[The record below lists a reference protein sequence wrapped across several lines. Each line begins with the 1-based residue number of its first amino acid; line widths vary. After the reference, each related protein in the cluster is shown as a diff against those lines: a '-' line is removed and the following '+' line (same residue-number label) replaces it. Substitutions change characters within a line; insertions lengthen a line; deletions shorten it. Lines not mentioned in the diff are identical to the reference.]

1 MTQPTPFAPGQVS
14 APNDQITARLRALE
28 ARVAELS
35 RRDLSNAN
43 VGQGGRLRALYAN
56 GAEALQ
62 VGKDPVDGANKT
74 RISYSSGSSAI
85 AIGPG
90 AAAYGGQETLVL
102 RDLAGSMVLTTDEL
116 AGYGISNPVWAY
128 GCTVPF
134 AGTNSATQTLNAEV
148 SVLEAYPTF
157 YHPSIR
163 AQGLITA
170 PNGLVWK
177 YRLRLWDNVAG
188 AEVATSSTSS
198 GLSGSQYFDKYLLIP
213 KAYCGAQ
220 QMTAQLMVTMTTAAG
235 TNAWQVQPSRIL
247 GFSLAYYNLYPSLQ

>member
-1 MTQPTPFAPGQVS
+1 MTNPVAPGQVS
-14 APNDQITARLRALE
+14 APITRLE
-28 ARVAELS
+28 QEVKELRRLVQELQ

-56 GAEALQ
+56 GNEALQ

-74 RISYSSGSSAI
+74 RISYSSGTSAL

-90 AAAYGGQETLVL
+90 SAAYGSQETLVL
-102 RDLAGSMVLTTDEL
+102 RDLAGVTLLTTDEL
-116 AGYGISNPVWAY
+116 AGYGISNPVLPY

-134 AGTNSATQTLNAEV
+134 NGTSSKVQTLNAEV

-163 AQGLITA
+163 SQGLITA

-177 YRLRLWDNVAG
+177 YRLRLVDNSG
-188 AEVATSSTSS
+188 TEVATSSTTT
-198 GLSGSQYFDKYLLIP
+198 GMSGSQYFDKFLLIP
-213 KAYCGAQ
+213 QQYCGAQ
-220 QMTAQLMVTMTTAAG
+220 QMTAQLMVTMTTASG
-235 TNAWQVQPSRIL
+235 TNAWQVQPSRVL
-247 GFSLAYYNLYPSLQ
+247 GYSLAYYNLYFGLQ